1 MEGLFREN
9 RILCLT
15 VRLTRV
21 TKEISKAEIRYFLSA
36 TSKYQKYQ
44 PKYAQSHVNT
54 CISGGQ
60 GGIRSPY
67 APSGKSA
74 ENRGSFC
81 CPSTKS
87 TRKVPG
93 TAFVM
98 FRKPVSSCPSSYL
111 MILGRTPS
119 AARRLAKLSGQL
131 LKMDHCPDLNI
142 FRLDKTQN
150 C

>member
-44 PKYAQSHVNT
+44 PKYAKSHVNT

-67 APSGKSA
+67 APSKEVLRIQGFF
-74 ENRGSFC
+74 SFWE
-81 CPSTKS
+81 
-87 TRKVPG
+87 R
-93 TAFVM
+93 
-98 FRKPVSSCPSSYL
+98 SCYNSVTITLDLEKMSFNSYH
-111 MILGRTPS
+111 RVE
-119 AARRLAKLSGQL
+119 A
-131 LKMDHCPDLNI
+131 
-142 FRLDKTQN
+142 
-150 C
+150 